1 MTEVSDARDRNHW
14 KGAEAAL
21 STALRT
27 GGSFR
32 RRASRLSAKAPILP
46 LTIIVAFILVA
57 VLAPWI
63 APHSPTEIKLS
74 DSLRPPAWQEG
85 GSGTYI
91 LGTDKLGRDILS
103 RIMYG
108 ARISLLVAVTSI
120 AAGGSI
126 GITLGMLA
134 AYGPTG
140 VRTLIMRLVDVM
152 LSTPTILL
160 ALLFTVVFE
169 ASFYNL
175 IAVIVLTL
183 WAGYARQAYAQTL
196 SLKERD
202 FVLAARAMG
211 ASGARIVL
219 RHIFPNLI
227 NTMVIL
233 ATLNVS
239 TVILVEAALSF
250 LGLGI
255 PPPTPSWGRMI
266 SEGRIL
272 LRTAWWVTTIPGIAL
287 SLVVLSGNLT
297 GDWLRDFLDP
307 TLRHIQR

>member
-1 MTEVSDARDRNHW
+1 MV
-14 KGAEAAL
+14 L
-21 STALRT
+21 
-27 GGSFR
+27 F
-32 RRASRLSAKAPILP
+32 
-46 LTIIVAFILVA
+46 VLVA
-57 VLAPWI
+57 ILAPWI
-63 APHSPTEIKLS
+63 APHSPTEIQLS
-74 DSLRPPAWQEG
+74 ESLRPPAWQNEG
-85 GSGTYI
+85 SSAHL

-108 ARISLLVAVTSI
+108 ARISLLVAVTAI
-120 AAGGSI
+120 GAGGAV
-126 GITLGMLA
+126 GIALGMLA
-134 AYGPTG
+134 AYGPIWVT
-140 VRTLIMRLVDVM
+140 TLVMRLVDVM

-175 IAVIVLTL
+175 ITVIVLTL

-202 FVLAARAMG
+202 FVLAARAIG
-211 ASGARIVL
+211 ASNLRIVS
-219 RHIFPNLI
+219 RHIFPNLL

-239 TVILVEAALSF
+239 TVILIEAALSF

-272 LRTAWWVTTIPGIAL
+272 LRTAWWVTTMPGIAL
-287 SLVVLSGNLT
+287 SLVVLSGNLA
-297 GDWLRDFLDP
+297 GDWLRDYLDP
-307 TLRHIQR
+307 TLRHVQR